1 MQGKRLLLWKEM
13 WAAKNRT
20 FEIDLLFVS
29 PELQTVANSGQRNFS
44 SGGKLRITRELP

>member
-1 MQGKRLLLWKEM
+1 MILLWKEM
-13 WAAKNRT
+13 CVDKNRI
-20 FEIDLLFVS
+20 FDIDLLFVS